1 MTENRHYRG
10 VVWPVLL
17 IGAGLILLLNNMGYL
32 SWDIWGVLWRLW
44 PVLLIA
50 AGLEILIGRR
60 SFLGSAAVALLLLA
74 VLSGIIFWGLT
85 EQPSSPLDPPVGAVP
100 AEVSTVEISQS
111 LQGAD
116 AADVDIRFG
125 AGQLRLEALPESS
138 QLVEGQIELRDGEQ
152 ASPTFEMRD
161 GTAYFALRSEDPA
174 VIPALGQ
181 WESNATWELGL
192 NRDVPTAL
200 AVSTGAG
207 EAKLDLSQLN
217 LERLKVE
224 TGVGSTQLYL
234 PRRGRLSATVDTG
247 VGELDIII
255 PTGMAA
261 RIRVDRGLGSIEVR
275 DKDYRQEE
283 DVYVSPDFEGA
294 ADRVDL
300 EIDAGIGK
308 VIVR

>member
-1 MTENRHYRG
+1 
-10 VVWPVLL
+10 
-17 IGAGLILLLNNMGYL
+17 MGYL

-60 SFLGSAAVALLLLA
+60 SFLGSVAMAFLLLA
-74 VLSGIIFWGLT
+74 ALFGIIFWGLR
-85 EQPSSPLDPPVGAVP
+85 EQPGSPLDPPFGAVP
-100 AEVSTVEISQS
+100 AGVSTVEISQS

-125 AGQLRLEALPESS
+125 AGQLRLAALPESS
-138 QLVEGQIELRDGEQ
+138 RLVEGQIELRDGEQ
-152 ASPTFEMRD
+152 AHPTFEMRD
-161 GTAYFALRSEDPA
+161 GTAYFTLRSQDPV
-174 VIPALGQ
+174 VIPTLGQ

-192 NRDVPTAL
+192 NRDVRTVL

-261 RIRVDRGLGSIEVR
+261 RIHVDRGLNSIEVR

-283 DVYVSPDFEGA
+283 DVYVSSDFESA

-300 EIDAGIGK
+300 AIDAGIGK
-308 VIVR
+308 ITVR

>member
-1 MTENRHYRG
+1 MEERHYRG

-60 SFLGSAAVALLLLA
+60 SFLGSVAVALLLLA
-74 VLSGIIFWGLT
+74 ALFGIIMWGLR
-85 EQPSSPLDPPVGAVP
+85 EQPSSPFVRPPLDGAE

-116 AADVDIRFG
+116 AADIDIRFG

-138 QLVEGQIELRDGEQ
+138 RLVEGQIELRDGEQ

-161 GTAYFALRSEDPA
+161 GTGYFKLHSQDPV
-174 VIPALGQ
+174 VIPTLGQ

-192 NRDVPTAL
+192 NRDVPTVL

-207 EAKLDLSQLN
+207 EAKLDLSELN

-224 TGVGSTQLYL
+224 TSVGSTQLYL
-234 PRRGRLSATVDTG
+234 PRRGRLSAAVDTG

-283 DVYVSPDFEGA
+283 DVYVSPGFEGA
-294 ADRVDL
+294 VDRVDL